1 MTHDHVDHD
10 TLDAGCP
17 HCSRRGLLRTG
28 LGVTAA
34 AAATAVAPGLALAGG
49 PPNAAPAALPDPYQG
64 RPLPMP
70 IPYINPENGQHTF
83 GPVPFNEPS
92 NIDNFRGDVA
102 VANIMG
108 TGRDGAGTPLV
119 YGGPSMDLRFQRGE
133 YVTMDG
139 VHHQGTF
146 VHI

>member
-1 MTHDHVDHD
+1 MTRDHDHHD
-10 TLDAGCP
+10 DGCP
-17 HCSRRGLLRTG
+17 RCSRRGLVQAG
-28 LGVTAA
+28 LGAVAA
-34 AAATAVAPGLALAGG
+34 AAIAAPGVTLAGG
-49 PPNAAPAALPDPYQG
+49 TRGTALATMPDPYQG

-92 NIDNFRGDVA
+92 NIDNFRGQVA
-102 VANIMG
+102 VANIAG
-108 TGRDGAGTPLV
+108 TGHDGAGRPLA
-119 YGGPSMDLRFQRGE
+119 YGGPSFDLRFQRGE

-139 VHHQGTF
+139 AHHQGTF

>member
-1 MTHDHVDHD
+1 MTHDHADHD
-10 TLDAGCP
+10 TPDEACP
-17 HCSRRGLLRTG
+17 RCSRRGLLRTG

-34 AAATAVAPGLALAGG
+34 AAATVAAPGLALAGG
-49 PPNAAPAALPDPYQG
+49 APNAATAALPNPYQG
-64 RPLPMP
+64 RPLPTP

-92 NIDNFRGDVA
+92 NIDNFQGDVA

-108 TGRDGAGTPLV
+108 TGQDNTGRLLA
-119 YGGPSMDLRFQRGE
+119 YGGPSLDLRFQRGE